1 MIKITVENGH
11 CEMDV
16 SGGSRVIAH
25 DFLSAI
31 ITIHNRLQ
39 AHDPAQAE
47 LFKACILLGIN
58 HKENW
63 TKKPGKDAELTS
75 TYIPR
80 PHN

>member
-1 MIKITVENGH
+1 MIKIEVENGR

-39 AHDPAQAE
+39 AHNPAQAQ

-63 TKKPGKDAELTS
+63 TKAPGPNAKLES
-75 TYIPR
+75 TFVSY